1 MIKAVFFDI
10 DGTLVPF
17 GEKRMPKSIVEGLDK
32 LRSNG
37 VKVFIATGRSPGN
50 LKSLQS
56 ILDYDFDG
64 FIAMNGQY
72 CFTKDLVIREKCFD
86 TESFPMLMKYLEEND
101 VSCSFVE
108 INYVY
113 INRISERVMNIR
125 RSLGASVIY
134 EPIDKPERALTHKIY
149 QLSAYTDQEQE
160 KELVRHFPGSKAVR
174 WSPVFADIIPEDG
187 GKDVGISKVIE
198 HFGIKREET
207 MAFGD
212 GGNDMDMLKY
222 CNIGVAMGNAGDE
235 VKAIANHVT
244 DNTDKDGIYKALKYF
259 ELI

>member
-17 GEKRMPKSIVEGLDK
+17 GEKRMPKSTVEGLDK

-50 LKSLQS
+50 LKYLQS

-86 TESFPMLMKYLEEND
+86 TESFPMLLKYLEEND

-108 INYVY
+108 LNYVY

-149 QLSAYTDQEQE
+149 QLSAYTDKEQE
-160 KELVRHFPGSKAVR
+160 KELVKHFPGSKAVR

-244 DNTDKDGIYKALKYF
+244 DNTDKDGIFKALKYF